1 MNDIDQLMARMDE
14 INHKAADE
22 LVADDIDTIIAYH
35 RRQRQRRAS
44 GEKIT
49 KPKIDLS
56 SIMNLKPKP
65 TVSIIRRI

>member
-1 MNDIDQLMARMDE
+1 MNDIDLLMSRMDE
-14 INHKAADE
+14 INAKSVDT
-22 LVADDIDTIIAYH
+22 LTADDIDTIIAYH

-49 KPKIDLS
+49 KPKVDLS

-65 TVSIIRRI
+65 KVSITRRI